1 MNKDDQIDRIIKQFS
16 ALTTEVKQL
25 KEELQRRDESPRIST
40 PPIHLQQQFIIDFL
54 PGRDRIRILNQIK
67 RPKTWPT
74 SALWIPED
82 AKTATV
88 TSIHQDKIYFT
99 TDNGIATWRLY
110 KNISRLNI

>member
-1 MNKDDQIDRIIKQFS
+1 MNNDDQIDRIITQLS

-25 KEELQRRDESPRIST
+25 KQELQNRDKPSRISS
-40 PPIHLQQQFIIDFL
+40 PPTIPHQQFIIDFV
-54 PGRDRIRILNQIK
+54 PGDRIRILNHIK
-67 RPKTWPT
+67 QPKAWPA

-88 TSIHQDKIYFT
+88 TSVHQDKIYFI
-99 TDNGIATWRLY
+99 TDNGIATWRSY

>member
-1 MNKDDQIDRIIKQFS
+1 MNNDDQIDRIITQLS

-25 KEELQRRDESPRIST
+25 KKELRSRDKSPRIST
-40 PPIHLQQQFIIDFL
+40 PSTNLQQQFIIDFI
-54 PGRDRIRILNQIK
+54 PGDRIRILNHIK
-67 RPKTWPT
+67 RPKTWPA
-74 SALWIPED
+74 SALWIPEE

-99 TDNGIATWRLY
+99 TDNGITTWRSY